1 MGRCT
6 KGYTMSKVY
15 QLSSDYENY
24 SIFLEKYTNIKNSF
38 IYKYWEWETIELKN
52 YDPVIFELHAS
63 GNGKKNYKMDVCTF
77 VGGIVILSEKAV
89 ESLKEILKQS
99 GQIIPIV
106 TPSKRKKFYGFY
118 PSRNVYDLS
127 IVNLS
132 KSSYTE
138 AERGKIF
145 YRIALNNKYPKDDYI
160 FVLKEHAMRSFVTEK
175 FKTVVEEA
183 GLVGFDFSVGQ
194 EIIVD
199 YSE

>member
-1 MGRCT
+1 
-6 KGYTMSKVY
+6 MSKVY
-15 QLSSDYENY
+15 QLKSDYEKH
-24 SIFLEKYTNIKNSF
+24 SVFLEKYTNIEDTF
-38 IYKYWEWETIELKN
+38 IKKYWEWATIDLEKYKPIVFAL
-52 YDPVIFELHAS
+52 YAGDD
-63 GNGKKNYKMDVCTF
+63 GKKNYKTDISTAE
-77 VGGIVILSEKAV
+77 GGIVVLSEKAV

-118 PSRNVYDLS
+118 PNRNVYDLS

-145 YRIALNNKYPKDDYI
+145 YRIVLNSKYPKDDYF

-175 FKTVVEEA
+175 FKSAVEEA
-183 GLVGFDFSVGQ
+183 GLVGFDFSARQ

-199 YSE
+199 DAQ